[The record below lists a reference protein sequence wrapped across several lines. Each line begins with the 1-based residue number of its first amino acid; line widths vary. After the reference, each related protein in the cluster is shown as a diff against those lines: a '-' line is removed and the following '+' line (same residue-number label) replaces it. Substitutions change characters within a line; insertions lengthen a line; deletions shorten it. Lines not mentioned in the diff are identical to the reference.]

1 RPSAPKISA
10 ITPNPVVASA
20 SVQTLTVSG
29 ADFRTGLTTSIGV
42 ASAVTTTSFQ
52 WTVTLNAATTV
63 GLRVM
68 NPDGRVSNL
77 VYVVVTGTTSTR
89 PVIIC
94 PVPQSVTSLSGG
106 PVPVSYPSPTVTGGA
121 SPVTTACAPRSGAT
135 FPLGS
140 TNVSCTATDALQQ
153 SASCS
158 FPVTVSAPVSPL
170 TLVCP
175 ANQTVPSPDGK
186 AVNATFPA
194 PTASGGSAPVTTSCS
209 PASGSS
215 FPSGKTA
222 VTCSATD
229 SQLQSSSCQFSMTVT
244 PPAAPTIACP
254 AGQTV
259 QATSPAGATVTYP
272 APTVNGGVAP
282 MTATSQPPSGSVF
295 PIGTTTVTA
304 TATDALNRSAS
315 CTLPVNVT
323 ATQAS
328 TFAVGD
334 RVAAA

>member
-1 RPSAPKISA
+1 A
-10 ITPNPVVASA
+10 
-20 SVQTLTVSG
+20 
-29 ADFRTGLTTSIGV
+29 
-42 ASAVTTTSFQ
+42 
-52 WTVTLNAATTV
+52 
-63 GLRVM
+63 
-68 NPDGRVSNL
+68 
-77 VYVVVTGTTSTR
+77 
-89 PVIIC
+89 
-94 PVPQSVTSLSGG
+94 
-106 PVPVSYPSPTVTGGA
+106 A
-121 SPVTTACAPRSGAT
+121 SP
-135 FPLGS
+135 
-140 TNVSCTATDALQQ
+140 
-153 SASCS
+153 
-158 FPVTVSAPVSPL
+158 PVTR
-170 TLVCP
+170 
-175 ANQTVPSPDGK
+175 
-186 AVNATFPA
+186 
-194 PTASGGSAPVTTSCS
+194 SCR

-259 QATSPAGATVTYP
+259 QATSQAGATVTYS

-282 MTATSQPPSGSVF
+282 ITATSQPPSGSVF

-304 TATDALNRSAS
+304 TATDALNPSAS

-334 RVAAA
+334 RVAAASTGVLVRSTPAMIGTSTPGTGNTLALNPPGALGVVFGGPTVADGYTWWLINYDTGFDGWSTE